1 MSDRP
6 AAPLDAL
13 KPLAGRAL
21 QAALNRLLA
30 LDPDTPAA
38 LRGLEG
44 RRIEVA
50 LEAPALA
57 LAVTVTDG
65 ALCVGPPQ
73 AAGSEGGGEPDL
85 AVRGRLGGFLAQVP
99 WLREAAS
106 RAPSGRL
113 RISGDAELAQHLQ
126 KLAASFD
133 PDWERPFAEAFG
145 EVLGAALAKA
155 LRAALRG
162 GRKAAA
168 GLARD
173 AAEFLTE
180 EVREVAAK
188 TDLERFGEDVD
199 TLRDDVER
207 LAARIAHLGAHL
219 PEPPS

>member
-1 MSDRP
+1 MPARP
-6 AAPLDAL
+6 ASPLDTL

-21 QAALNRLLA
+21 QTALNRLLA
-30 LDPDTPAA
+30 LDPDTLAA

-57 LAVTVTDG
+57 LAVTVADG
-65 ALCVGPPQ
+65 ALRVGPAQ
-73 AAGSEGGGEPDL
+73 SAGSEGAAEPDL

-106 RAPSGRL
+106 RPPPGRL
-113 RISGDAELAQHLQ
+113 RISGDAELAQRVQ
-126 KLAASFD
+126 KLAAGFD
-133 PDWERPFAEAFG
+133 PDWERPFAEVFG
-145 EVLGAALAKA
+145 EVPGPALAKA
-155 LRAALRG
+155 LRAGLRG
-162 GRKAAA
+162 GAQTAR

-180 EVREVAAK
+180 EAREVASK

-207 LAARIAHLGAHL
+207 LAARVTRLTARLV
-219 PEPPS
+219 ETSE

>member
-1 MSDRP
+1 MPNRP
-6 AAPLDAL
+6 ASPLDTL

-21 QAALNRLLA
+21 QTALNRLLA
-30 LDPDTPAA
+30 LDPDTLAA
-38 LRGLEG
+38 VRGLEG

-65 ALCVGPPQ
+65 ALCVGPAQ
-73 AAGSEGGGEPDL
+73 AAGIEGAAEPDL

-99 WLREAAS
+99 WLRQAAS
-106 RAPSGRL
+106 RAPPGRL

-126 KLAASFD
+126 KLAADFD

-145 EVLGAALAKA
+145 EVPGPALAKA
-155 LRAALRG
+155 LRTALRRG
-162 GRKAAA
+162 ARTAR

-180 EVREVAAK
+180 EAREVAAK

-207 LAARIAHLGAHL
+207 LAARIAHLAARL
-219 PEPPS
+219 PESTE